1 MKKQLQF
8 GPVLFRALLTSYIG
22 VVLCMML
29 LVGGISRASASTYA
43 ATARLSLDFKNAPL
57 QQVFT
62 AIERQSEFIFFFS
75 NNSIDKNKAVTIKV
89 KGRLITDVLNDLF
102 KTTDITYSILDRR
115 IVLSTK
121 EMAAMGKNEAV
132 PEPDQVKKVAITG
145 KVVDANGVAV
155 TGVIVTVP
163 GTTRGVATDGNG
175 MYSIQVTA
183 KDKMLSYSFIGMKK
197 QEVEIGDRTVI
208 NITLESLATKLD
220 EVVVVGYGTQKR
232 TTITGSVSNVKG
244 ENLAKAP
251 VVNVTNSLVGRLPGL
266 VAINKS
272 GEPGNDGSTLRIRGI
287 NTLNDNSP
295 LIVVD
300 GIAGRSMERIN
311 SADIESISILKDA
324 SAAIYGAQA
333 ANGVI
338 LITTKRGAAGKPTV
352 TMNYNTGY
360 NSPTRVPTM
369 ADAATYATMMN
380 EVNAYAGKLPAY
392 TAAEIQKYK
401 DGSDPLH
408 YPNTNW
414 FKAVFKDQAPQSSA
428 NVTVNGGSDNL
439 KYFLSLGSKSQDGIY
454 KNSATKYNQY
464 NFRSNI
470 DGKISKDINVSFD
483 VSGREE
489 IKNYPTRSAGEIFRF
504 LMRGKPNMIATW
516 PNGMPGPDIEY
527 GDNPVVVATSAT
539 GYDRDKLYVLESN
552 LKVNINIPWVPG
564 LSLTVNASFDK
575 NFENHKVWQT
585 PWTLYSWDGATL
597 DAKGQPVLSGSK
609 RGFSAPQLDQ
619 KFYDRENITAN
630 ALLNYGVKIGH
641 DHDIKVLAASERS
654 TMNNYYSDA
663 FRQYFVSSAIDQI
676 FAGGSKDM
684 NNDGNQYYS
693 ARLNYFGRVNYSFK
707 ERYLAEFVWRY
718 DGSYIF
724 PEGAKQFGFFPGVSL
739 GWRISEEDFWKKN
752 VTFLNTFKL
761 RASWGQT
768 GNDRINEYQYLAA
781 YGFNSSGYTYI
792 FNNNVENKLLS
803 ETQIPNPNVTWEIA
817 NQANIGFEGSAL
829 GGKLTFEADYFNNIR
844 SQILIYRNASV
855 PNTSGLTLPR
865 ENLGKVQNRGVEG
878 VIAYHN
884 NVGDFRY
891 DVSINGGYA
900 KNKVKFWDE
909 TPGKPGYQ
917 QITGHPVPT
926 DVSNPDGNLYYQAIG
941 IYKDVAQINATP
953 HWAGAVPGDIIFQDV
968 NKDGKIDGLDRV
980 RNYKTSVP
988 TFTGGLT
995 VNVGYKQFDLTLLFQ
1010 GATGAVRYISTESGE
1025 IGNYLQEFASQRWTP
1040 TNINASAPR
1049 AFNRSNEYWVN
1060 QANTYWLRSTDY
1072 VRLKNIEIGYNA
1084 PKSVNRYLGIQGLR
1098 VYFSGSNLLTLDK
1111 LKVFDPE
1118 SDSNSGQIYPLNKVV
1133 NVGVSLTF

>member
-1 MKKQLQF
+1 MKKQLLF
-8 GPVLFRALLTSYIG
+8 GPALLRALLTNYIG
-22 VVLCMML
+22 VVLCMMFM
-29 LVGGISRASASTYA
+29 VGGISRASASTYA

-57 QQVFT
+57 QQVFS

-75 NNSIDKNKAVTIKV
+75 NNSIDKNKEVTIKV
-89 KGRLITDVLNDLF
+89 KGRLITEVLNDLF

-121 EMAAMGKNEAV
+121 EMAALGKTEIA
-132 PEPDQVKKVAITG
+132 PEPDQVKKVTITG
-145 KVVDANGVAV
+145 KVLDANGLAI
-155 TGVIVTVP
+155 TGAIVTVP

-175 MYSIQVTA
+175 LYSIQVTA
-183 KDKMLSYSFIGMKK
+183 KDKRLAISFIGMKK

-208 NITLESLATKLD
+208 NVTLESEATKLD

-244 ENLAKAP
+244 ESLAKTP
-251 VVNVTNSLVGRLPGL
+251 SVNVTNTLVGRLPGL
-266 VAINKS
+266 VSVTNT
-272 GEPGNDGSTLRIRGI
+272 GEPGNDASTLLIRGV
-287 NTLNDNSP
+287 NTLNDNTP
-295 LIVVD
+295 LYVVD
-300 GIAGRSMERIN
+300 GIAGRSMDHIN
-311 SADIESISILKDA
+311 SADIESITILKDA

-338 LITTKRGAAGKPTV
+338 LVTTKRGVTGKPTI
-352 TMNYNTGY
+352 TLNYNTGY
-360 NSPTRVPTM
+360 NAPTRIPTM

-380 EVNAYAGKLPAY
+380 EVNAYAGKGPAY

-414 FKAVFKDQAPQSSA
+414 FKSVFQNQAPQSSA

-439 KYFLSLGSKSQDGIY
+439 KYFLSLGTKSQDGIY

-470 DGKISKDINVSFD
+470 DGKISKNITISFD
-483 VSGREE
+483 VAGREE

-504 LMRGKPNMIATW
+504 LMRGKPNMIASW
-516 PNGMPGPDIEY
+516 PNGLPGPDIEY

-539 GYDRDKLYVLESN
+539 GYDREKIYVLESN
-552 LKVNINIPWVPG
+552 LKLNINIPWVPG
-564 LSLTVNASFDK
+564 LSLTFNGSFDK
-575 NFENHKVWQT
+575 NFDNHKVWQT
-585 PWTLYSWDGATL
+585 PWTLYSWDGTTL
-597 DAKGQPVLSGSK
+597 DAKGQPVLTGAQ

-619 KFYDRENITAN
+619 KFYDRENITVN
-630 ALLNYGVKIGH
+630 ALLNYGIKLG
-641 DHDIKVLAASERS
+641 DNDIKFMAASERS

-663 FRQYFVSSAIDQI
+663 FRQYFVSSAIDQL
-676 FAGGSKDM
+676 FAGGALNM

-724 PEGAKQFGFFPGVSL
+724 PSAKQFGFFPGVSL
-739 GWRISEEDFWKKN
+739 GWRISEEDFFKKN
-752 VTFLNTFKL
+752 VSFLNNFKL

-792 FNNNVENKLLS
+792 FNNNVESKILS

-817 NQANIGFEGSAL
+817 TQTNVGFEGSAL
-829 GGKLTFEADYFNNIR
+829 GGKLTFEADYYHNVR

-865 ENLGKVQNRGVEG
+865 ENLGKVQNNGFDG
-878 VIAYHN
+878 VIGFHN
-884 NVGDFRY
+884 TIGSVRY
-891 DVSINGGYA
+891 DVSVNGGYSH
-900 KNKVKFWDE
+900 NKVLYWDE

-917 QITGHPVPT
+917 QITGHSIPT
-926 DVSNPDGNLYYQAIG
+926 DVTNPDGNLYYQAIG
-941 IYKDVAQINATP
+941 IFKDQAQINATP
-953 HWAGAVPGDIIFQDV
+953 HWAGAVPGDVIFADV

-980 RNYKTSVP
+980 RNYKTSIP
-988 TFTGGLT
+988 TFTGGASLSL
-995 VNVGYKQFDLTLLFQ
+995 GYKQFDFSVLLQ

-1025 IGNYLQEFASQRWTP
+1025 IGNYLQDFASQRWTP
-1040 TNINASAPR
+1040 TNTNASYPR

-1060 QANTYWLRSTDY
+1060 QNNTFWLRSTDY
-1072 VRLKNIEIGYNA
+1072 VRVKNIEFGYTA
-1084 PKSVNRYLGIQGLR
+1084 PKRVNKYLGIQNLR
-1098 VYFSGSNLLTLDK
+1098 VYFQGLNLFTLDK

-1118 SDSNSGQIYPLNKVV
+1118 SNSNSGQIYPENKVV

>member
-1 MKKQLQF
+1 MKKNLQIKSDF
-8 GPVLFRALLTSYIG
+8 LKTLIFRHICIIVCMLFI
-22 VVLCMML
+22 M
-29 LVGGISRASASTYA
+29 VGGISKASASTYA
-43 ATARLSLDFKNAPL
+43 SKAKLSLDYKNVPL
-57 QQVFT
+57 HQVFT
-62 AIERQSEFIFFFS
+62 AIERQSEFIFFF
-75 NNSIDKNKAVTIKV
+75 NNNKINKDRIVTIKENN
-89 KGRLITDVLNDLF
+89 RLITDILNDLF
-102 KTTDITYSILDRR
+102 KSTDITYSILDRR
-115 IVLSTK
+115 IILSTK
-121 EMAAMGKNEAV
+121 SIIPEEKPVNI
-132 PEPDQVKKVAITG
+132 PEPDQVKKITITG
-145 KVVDANGVAV
+145 KVLDPNGQSL
-155 TGVIVTVP
+155 TGVIVTIS
-163 GTTRGVATDGNG
+163 GTTKGVATDVNGNFSLQVLPTDKKLTFSFVG
-175 MYSIQVTA
+175 MQ
-183 KDKMLSYSFIGMKK
+183 K
-197 QEVEIGDRTVI
+197 QEVEISNRTII
-208 NITLESLATKLD
+208 NVTLESIATKLD
-220 EVVVVGYGTQKR
+220 EVIVVGYGTQKK
-232 TTITGSVSNVKG
+232 TTVTGSVSNVKG
-244 ENLAKAP
+244 ESLAKAP

-311 SADIESISILKDA
+311 SADIESITILKDA

-338 LITTKRGAAGKPTV
+338 LITTKRGTSGKPTV
-352 TMNYNTGY
+352 TMNYNTGF
-360 NSPTRVPTM
+360 NSPTRVPQM
-369 ADAATYATMMN
+369 ANAATYATMMN

-414 FKAVFKDQAPQSSA
+414 FKAVFKDQAAQSSA
-428 NVTVNGGSDNL
+428 NVTINGGSDNL

-470 DGKISKDINVSFD
+470 DGKISKDISVSFD

-539 GYDRDKLYVLESN
+539 GYDREQIYVLESN
-552 LKVNINIPWVPG
+552 LKLNINIPWVPG
-564 LSLTVNASFDK
+564 LSLTFNGSFDK
-575 NFENHKVWQT
+575 NFDNHKIWQT
-585 PWTLYSWDGATL
+585 PWTLYSWDGTTK
-597 DAKGQPVLSGSK
+597 DAKGQPVLAGST
-609 RGFSAPQLDQ
+609 RGFSAPQLNQ
-619 KFYDRENITAN
+619 MFNDRENITAN
-630 ALLNYGVKIGH
+630 ALLNYGIKIGG
-641 DHDIKVLAASERS
+641 HDIKVMAATERS
-654 TMNNYYSDA
+654 TKNEFYSEA
-663 FRQYFVSSAIDQI
+663 FRKYFVSSAIDQM

-693 ARLNYFGRVNYSFK
+693 ARLNYFGRVNYSYK

-724 PEGAKQFGFFPGVSL
+724 PQGAKQFGFFPGISL

-752 VTFLNTFKL
+752 VSFLNSFKL

-768 GNDRINEYQYLAA
+768 GNDRINEYQFLAS
-781 YGFNSSGYTYI
+781 YGFSGNTYI
-792 FNNNVENKLLS
+792 FNNTVENKALY

-817 NQANIGFEGSAL
+817 NESNIGFDGSAL

-865 ENLGKVQNRGVEG
+865 ENLGKVQNRGVDG
-878 VIAYHN
+878 IISYHDHI
-884 NVGDFRY
+884 GDFKY
-891 DVSINGGYA
+891 DVSVNGGYA
-900 KNKVKFWDE
+900 KNKVLFWDE
-909 TPGKPGYQ
+909 TPGKPTYQ
-917 QITGHPVPT
+917 QITGYPSPT
-926 DVSNPDGNLYYQAIG
+926 DVNNPDGNLYYQAIG
-941 IYKDVAQINATP
+941 IYQTQAQIDASP
-953 HWAGAVPGDIIFQDV
+953 HWAGAVPGDVIFKDV
-968 NKDGKIDGLDRV
+968 HKDGKIDGLDRV

-988 TFTGGLT
+988 TFTGGFSFNL
-995 VNVGYKQFDLTLLFQ
+995 GYKQFDLTLLFQ
-1010 GATGAVRYISTESGE
+1010 GAAGAVRYISTESGE

-1040 TNINASAPR
+1040 TNTTASYPR

-1060 QANTYWLRSTDY
+1060 SANTFWLRSTDY
-1072 VRLKNIEIGYNA
+1072 IRLKNIEFGYNA
-1084 PKSVNRYLGIQGLR
+1084 PKSVNKYLGIQGLR
-1098 VYFSGSNLLTLDK
+1098 VYFSGSNLFTLDK

-1118 SDSNSGQIYPLNKVV
+1118 SDSGSGQIYPLNKVV
-1133 NVGVSLTF
+1133 NLGVSLTF